1 MLDSL
6 KMYQTSS
13 EPNKKNAITDTLEV
27 TEHFTS
33 SVELTGSCSDCA
45 FEGSKERKRGYSTP
59 CYQEEMISLENKKL
73 EWWIKHEEEN
83 DEDTNFFRSLV
94 PYMKQLPATKSYS

>member
-1 MLDSL
+1 
-6 KMYQTSS
+6 
-13 EPNKKNAITDTLEV
+13 
-27 TEHFTS
+27 
-33 SVELTGSCSDCA
+33 
-45 FEGSKERKRGYSTP
+45 
-59 CYQEEMISLENKKL
+59 MISLENKKL